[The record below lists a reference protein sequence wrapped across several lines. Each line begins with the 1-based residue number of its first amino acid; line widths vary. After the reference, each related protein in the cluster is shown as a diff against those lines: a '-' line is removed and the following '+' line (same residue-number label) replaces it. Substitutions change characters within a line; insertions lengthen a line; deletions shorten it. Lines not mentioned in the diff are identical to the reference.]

1 MFMEIKTIDDYVQEL
16 KQKFPFVKEKALKQI
31 IKFGWR
37 SIYLTNTY
45 GADVHIHHNKLW
57 CYFGQLKGTPLAHF
71 YYYINK
77 LSKKLRI
84 LYKRKKI
91 PWDGYYYFALSDKQ
105 YEDYLSQ
112 KKKRGR
118 PRKHFEFGTV
128 KLYKLKGE
136 CELKQFSSKHI
147 FRVHYPIDLGYTMFK
162 RNYKSDKA
170 EFLYSREPMKF
181 EDILTSNNNYGIL

>member
-1 MFMEIKTIDDYVQEL
+1 MSMEIKTVDDYIKEL
-16 KQKFPFVKEKALKQI
+16 KQKFPFVKEKALRQI

-37 SIYLTNTY
+37 SIYLANTY

-57 CYFGQLKGTPLAHF
+57 CYFGQLKGNSLSHF

-91 PWDGYYYFALSDKQ
+91 PWDGYYYFALTDKQ
-105 YEDYLSQ
+105 FENYLSQ

-118 PRKHFEFGTV
+118 PRKHFDFGTV

-136 CELKQFSSKHI
+136 CELRQFNCKHI
-147 FRVHYPIDLGYTMFK
+147 FRVHYPISLGYTIFK
-162 RNYKSDKA
+162 KDYKSDSA